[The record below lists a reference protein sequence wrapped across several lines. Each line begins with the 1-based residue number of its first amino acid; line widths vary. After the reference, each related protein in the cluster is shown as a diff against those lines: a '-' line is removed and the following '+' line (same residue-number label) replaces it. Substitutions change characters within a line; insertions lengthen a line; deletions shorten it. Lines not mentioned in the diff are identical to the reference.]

1 VEGWARTWAMAPT
14 ARLATTRR
22 NSSHDEG
29 GLLEFGGYR
38 CAEGEMTQREVG
50 WAGRIEGAVRLYFS
64 LCVTW
69 FFALRFSCL
78 FGGAP
83 ACIL

>member
-1 VEGWARTWAMAPT
+1 
-14 ARLATTRR
+14 
-22 NSSHDEG
+22 
-29 GLLEFGGYR
+29 
-38 CAEGEMTQREVG
+38 MTQREVE

-83 ACIL
+83 TCIL